1 MIVESK
7 ERPVYLL
14 DELLEQCEPSKEIS
28 EEEQEW
34 INALPA
40 GDEIL

>member
-1 MIVESK
+1 MIVESM

-14 DELLEQCEPSKEIS
+14 AELLEQCDPSEDIS